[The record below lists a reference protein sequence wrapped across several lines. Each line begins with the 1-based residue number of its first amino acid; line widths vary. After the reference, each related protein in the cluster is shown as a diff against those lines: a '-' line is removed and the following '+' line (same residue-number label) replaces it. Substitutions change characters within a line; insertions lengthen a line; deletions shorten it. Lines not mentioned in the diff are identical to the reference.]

1 MSGHLGFIF
10 MMPFDSSELT
20 SECSY
25 LLAIKKAGFTSMAFT
40 LVMMRRTVAFTSR
53 RFARFK
59 LVIDWSLQ
67 RFGSHPN
74 EYDRAL
80 EEGALALSAA
90 VCKTLL
96 QITK

>member
-1 MSGHLGFIF
+1 
-10 MMPFDSSELT
+10 
-20 SECSY
+20 
-25 LLAIKKAGFTSMAFT
+25 MAFT